1 MDKRRQF
8 LIIVTSTIIT
18 MANSLT
24 EPNIPAGETDPAFWN
39 NLAKES
45 ILKRKKQVEN
55 HKIAKNLILFLG
67 DGMGPTTVT
76 AARIL
81 RGQLNNR
88 PGEESVLAFEEFP
101 NVALSKT
108 YNVDRQTADSAGTA
122 TAILSGVKTNFFAVG
137 VDARITVSDCIS
149 AEGKEVETLIDWAQ
163 KAGKRTGI
171 VTTARI
177 THATPAAAYAHTPDR
192 YWEGDVNTEGIEG
205 NCRDIAQQL
214 VDDNKDI
221 NVLLGGGRRYMLP
234 NDTADPETNKIDINH
249 RRDGRNLIKEWEA
262 DKAAR
267 GLDYKYVWNKGQFDA
282 VDYRYTDYLLGL
294 FEPNHMQYD
303 LDRDTSA
310 SGEPS
315 LAEMTKTAIE
325 ILSKGDNGYFLLVE
339 GARID
344 HGHHD
349 NLAKKA
355 LYETLTFEDAIIDA
369 LRMTNQE
376 ETLVIVTADHSHVF
390 DIAGYAY
397 RGTNIFGLVE
407 PIDPTEK
414 TVDGK
419 PYSVLY
425 YGNGP
430 AYSEPRK
437 LLNEEEMQDK
447 GFAFP
452 SGVPIPWDT
461 HGGEDVAIYAQGP
474 MAHLIHG
481 VQEQNYIAHV
491 MAYSA
496 CIGAYKGPDCDYEA
510 RTADISSATRMSI
523 SYVFLIFATCSLH
536 RLI

>member
-1 MDKRRQF
+1 MDCRR
-8 LIIVTSTIIT
+8 LILFTVSTAVIYL
-18 MANSLT
+18 ANALT
-24 EPNIPAGETDPAFWN
+24 APNIPRGEKDPAFWM
-39 NLAKES
+39 NLAKDR
-45 ILKRKKQVEN
+45 IQKRKQQVEIN
-55 HKIAKNLILFLG
+55 KIAKNLILFIG

-108 YNVDRQTADSAGTA
+108 YNVDRQTAGSAGTA
-122 TAILSGVKTNFFAVG
+122 TAILSGVKTNYFIVG
-137 VDARITVSDCIS
+137 LDGRATASDCLS
-149 AEGKEVETLIDWAQ
+149 AEGKEVETLVDWALA
-163 KAGKRTGI
+163 AGKRTGI
-171 VTTARI
+171 VTTSRI
-177 THATPAAAYAHTPDR
+177 THATPAAAYAHAPDR
-192 YWEGDVNTEGIEG
+192 YWEGDVNTAEIEG
-205 NCRDIAQQL
+205 GCRDIAQQL
-214 VDDNKDI
+214 IDDNKDI

-234 NDTADPETNKIDINH
+234 NNTEDPETNKINSNH

-267 GLDYKYVWNKGQFDA
+267 GLQHKYVWNKGQFDA

-294 FEPNHMQYD
+294 FEPNHMQYE
-303 LDRDTSA
+303 LDRDTSS

-325 ILSKGDNGYFLLVE
+325 ILSKEDKGYFLLVE

-349 NLAKKA
+349 ALAKKA
-355 LYETLTFEDAIIDA
+355 LHETLTFEDAIMDA
-369 LRMTNQE
+369 LRMTNKE
-376 ETLVIVTADHSHVF
+376 ETLVIVMADHSHVF

-397 RGTNIFGLVE
+397 RGTDIFGLVE
-407 PIDPTEK
+407 PVDPTEE
-414 TVDGK
+414 TLDDK
-419 PYSVLY
+419 PYSVLL

-430 AYSEPRK
+430 AYSEPREN
-437 LLNEEEMQDK
+437 LTGVDMHDK
-447 GFAFP
+447 DFAFP
-452 SGVPIPWDT
+452 SGVPAPWET

-491 MAYSA
+491 MAYS
-496 CIGAYKGPDCDYEA
+496 
-510 RTADISSATRMSI
+510 S
-523 SYVFLIFATCSLH
+523 
-536 RLI
+536 

>member
-1 MDKRRQF
+1 MSSRRLTAF
-8 LIIVTSTIIT
+8 LILAVITSL
-18 MANSLT
+18 AGALT
-24 EPNIPAGETDPAFWN
+24 GPNIPVGEKDPSFWN
-39 NLAKES
+39 NLAKEV
-45 ILKRKKQVEN
+45 IQKRKKQIEN
-55 HKIAKNLILFLG
+55 HKVAKNLILFIG

-122 TAILSGVKTNFFAVG
+122 TAMMSGVKTNYYLVG
-137 VDARITVSDCIS
+137 LDARATSGDCLS
-149 AEGKEVETLIDWAQ
+149 AEGKEVETLLDWAQ
-163 KAGKRTGI
+163 AAGKRTGI
-171 VTTARI
+171 VTTSRI
-177 THATPAAAYAHTPDR
+177 THATPASAYAHTPDR
-192 YWEGDVNTEGIEG
+192 YWEGDVKTEGIEG

-234 NDTADPETNKIDINH
+234 NDTADPETNTIDSNQ

-355 LYETLTFEDAIIDA
+355 LHETLTFDDAIMNA
-369 LRMTNQE
+369 LRKINLE

-407 PIDPTEK
+407 PVDPYEK
-414 TVDGK
+414 TLDGK
-419 PYSVLY
+419 PYSVLF

-430 AYSEPRK
+430 AYTEPRQN
-437 LLNEEEMQDK
+437 LSEVDMEDK
-447 GFAFP
+447 EFAFP
-452 SGVPIPWDT
+452 TGVPAPWET

-481 VQEQNYIAHV
+481 V
-491 MAYSA
+491 
-496 CIGAYKGPDCDYEA
+496 
-510 RTADISSATRMSI
+510 
-523 SYVFLIFATCSLH
+523 
-536 RLI
+536 